1 MIHILN
7 RTRAIN
13 YNELDKSNSIQ
24 SDISNQSD
32 ISSKTPLFKHKLFNN
47 KSNSTKS
54 FPIQGIALNKFV
66 ITVAK
71 F

>member
-47 KSNSTKS
+47 HLKLVIIISKSNK
-54 FPIQGIALNKFV
+54 IK
-66 ITVAK
+66 
-71 F
+71 